1 MSNKYDH
8 KGRIRNK
15 VAVFRISEEENQMLD
30 WKVTMSAQ
38 AKSDYII
45 GCILDKEK
53 QLRKPF
59 VFWSLHNELVRFVK
73 MYGTPLFKMMLK
85 KWWFGY

>member
-30 WKVTMSAQ
+30 
-38 AKSDYII
+38 
-45 GCILDKEK
+45 
-53 QLRKPF
+53 
-59 VFWSLHNELVRFVK
+59 
-73 MYGTPLFKMMLK
+73 
-85 KWWFGY
+85 

>member
-15 VAVFRISEEENQMLD
+15 VAAFRISEEENQMLD
-30 WKVTMSAQ
+30 WKVAMSAQ

-53 QLRKPF
+53 TVTETLCVLEFTQ
-59 VFWSLHNELVRFVK
+59 WISEIC
-73 MYGTPLFKMMLK
+73 
-85 KWWFGY
+85 